1 MLRKTGLN
9 RLKNIPNFTDN
20 EIWIVESTLK
30 ERYGPDSPVALEQA
44 ESEIR
49 LHSSDRELSICPVL
63 FWKHNT
69 CSFLIIKTADKTYRC
84 QFFYRV
90 HQQYGTGIPEYN
102 DITECVVTLLQ
113 AQADHERQNKQASET
128 E

>member
-1 MLRKTGLN
+1 M
-9 RLKNIPNFTDN
+9 
-20 EIWIVESTLK
+20 WIIDSTLK
-30 ERYGPDSPVALEQA
+30 ERYGPAADLSPEQT

-49 LHSSDRELSICPVL
+49 LHSSEREQTLCPVVY
-63 FWKHNT
+63 WKHKN
-69 CSFLIIKTADKTYRC
+69 CSFLIIKTGDKAYHC

-113 AQADHERQNKQASET
+113 AQSDHERDNNQSNEY